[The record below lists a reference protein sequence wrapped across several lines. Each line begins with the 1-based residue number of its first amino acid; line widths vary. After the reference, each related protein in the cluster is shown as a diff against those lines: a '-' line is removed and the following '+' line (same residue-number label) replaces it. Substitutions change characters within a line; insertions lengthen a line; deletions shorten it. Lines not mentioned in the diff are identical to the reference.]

1 MPRLLRTL
9 CAPRKRS
16 AKLALAA
23 TRLRAFAQFFLG
35 TIGYRCAV
43 LGYSPRR
50 MIMMTR
56 ASVRQRVMN
65 EMLESFGRLCAVAI
79 ASWTFSA
86 HVHAQT
92 YPSKPVRIVVPF
104 AAGGG
109 TDVIARHL
117 ATGMSESMK
126 RQFIVDNRAGANG
139 IVGSEIVARSAP
151 DGYTLLFVSSPHSV
165 NPSMYAKLPYDT
177 LRDFAPVS
185 MIASSPYI
193 LVVHPSLPVRNV
205 KALIAL
211 AKKQPDQV
219 LYGSGGS
226 GSSAHLSAELFNQMA
241 GVRLRE
247 IPFKGAGP
255 ALIGTLSG
263 EVALVFGNALTVKPH
278 VDSGRLR
285 ALGIASRKRSQSF
298 PDMPT
303 IAEAGVPGYRSEAV
317 LGLLAPA
324 RTPQSVIDTL
334 NAEAHKVMRSPASIE
349 TMRAMAVDIVIT
361 SPEEFGSLIES
372 EMRRWGKVV
381 AALELKKN

>member
-1 MPRLLRTL
+1 
-9 CAPRKRS
+9 
-16 AKLALAA
+16 
-23 TRLRAFAQFFLG
+23 
-35 TIGYRCAV
+35 
-43 LGYSPRR
+43 
-50 MIMMTR
+50 
-56 ASVRQRVMN
+56 
-65 EMLESFGRLCAVAI
+65 MLKSCGQLFVAAI
-79 ASWTFSA
+79 ACGTFSSTA
-86 HVHAQT
+86 AAQT

-117 ATGMSESMK
+117 ATGLSEAMK

-139 IVGSEIVARSAP
+139 IVGSEMVARAAP

-177 LRDFAPVS
+177 LRDFVPIS

-193 LVVHPSLPVRNV
+193 LVVHPSLPVHNV
-205 KALIAL
+205 KQLIAL

-241 GVRLRE
+241 DVKLRE
-247 IPFKGAGP
+247 VPFKGAGP

-278 VDSGRLR
+278 IDSGRVR
-285 ALGIASRKRSQSF
+285 ALGIASQKRSDSF
-298 PDMPT
+298 PDLPT

-324 RTPQSVIDTL
+324 NTPQALIDRL
-334 NAEAHKVMRSPASIE
+334 NAEAHKVMRSPVSVE
-349 TMRAMAVDIVIT
+349 RMRAMAVDIVLT
-361 SPEEFGSLIES
+361 TPEEFGSLIES
-372 EMRRWGKVV
+372 EMRRWGKVI
-381 AALELKKN
+381 AALGLKKH